1 MYKAVIG
8 LGANLGNPKEQL
20 QAAVD
25 SLNRLPGTKVA
36 DCSKL
41 YITKPVGY
49 DNQPDFLNCVVLVE
63 TALSPEA
70 LLGAGLGIEAAM
82 GRIRSIKNGP
92 RTLDVDLLLVEGEKR
107 EGEEL
112 NLPHPRM
119 GERAFVLAPLADLF
133 PEGKAFDYSFA
144 DKLDALEKDGVTA
157 CAGRLK
163 IE

>member
-20 QAAVD
+20 QGAVD
-25 SLNRLPGTKVA
+25 SLNRLPGTRVVN
-36 DCSKL
+36 CSKL

-49 DNQPDFLNCVVLVE
+49 DNQPDFLNCVILVE
-63 TALSPEA
+63 TKLSPEA

-82 GRIRSIKNGP
+82 GRIRSLRNGP
-92 RTLDVDLLLVEGEKR
+92 RTLDMDLLLAEGEKR

-112 NLPHPRM
+112 TLPHPRM
-119 GERAFVLAPLADLF
+119 GERAFVLVPLSDLF
-133 PEGKAFDYSFA
+133 PDGKALGYPFA
-144 DKLDALEKDGVTA
+144 DKLDALEKDGITV
-157 CAGRLK
+157 CADRLK

>member
-8 LGANLGNPKEQL
+8 LGANLGNPREQL
-20 QAAVD
+20 QEAVD

-49 DNQPDFLNCVVLVE
+49 DNQPDFLNCVILVE
-63 TALSPEA
+63 TKLSPEA
-70 LLGAGLGIEAAM
+70 LLGAGLGIEAAL
-82 GRIRSIKNGP
+82 GRVRSIRNGP
-92 RTLDVDLLLVEGEKR
+92 RILDVDLLLVEGEKR

-112 NLPHPRM
+112 ILPHPRM
-119 GERAFVLAPLADLF
+119 GERAFVLAPLGDLF
-133 PEGKAFDYSFA
+133 PDGEAFGFPFA
-144 DKLDALEKDGVTA
+144 DRLASLEKDGITV
-157 CAGRLK
+157 CADRLK